1 MRTFEYR
8 LYPKKEQQHLL
19 MRCLIETRG
28 LYNEMLAMLKAQY
41 EQDGTFP
48 RKYDLEAAFKG
59 RGGEAV
65 PASTVQMLADRLA
78 KALKRFLAA
87 KEAGVPD
94 VGFPRFKTPNRWH
107 SMQLRQYQTDFALAP
122 DGKHLL
128 VPKKLGSLIKI
139 KLHRP
144 LEGTPKTAHFI
155 IEKTPFSYG
164 GGKKGFLRKSPRKE
178 AMYGSTY
185 SGC

>member
-59 RGGEAV
+59 RGGE
-65 PASTVQMLADRLA
+65 
-78 KALKRFLAA
+78 
-87 KEAGVPD
+87 EAGVPD